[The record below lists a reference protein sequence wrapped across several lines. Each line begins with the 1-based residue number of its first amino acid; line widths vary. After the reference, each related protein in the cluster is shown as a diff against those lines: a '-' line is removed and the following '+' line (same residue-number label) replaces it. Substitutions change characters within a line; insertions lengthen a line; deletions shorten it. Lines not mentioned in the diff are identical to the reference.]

1 MADKKE
7 LKELSETLAVMKNA
21 DIKNAW
27 ELGIHEKLMRIQT
40 ELKAPKD
47 QYNDFGKYKYRSAES
62 ILEAVK
68 PLLKAYGVS
77 VTLSDTVCEVV
88 GRVYVKST
96 ATLTDSLTGANVA
109 VTAYARE
116 EQSKKG
122 YDEAQLT
129 GACSSYARK
138 YALNGLFLI
147 DDTKDVDTNEYQAQ
161 GQQAQAKPKTAKPAP
176 KKAEVPAPSEMPV
189 EVTDSRTELRNFI
202 KANGLDA
209 HAIAEACGLNRES
222 TEQDYADALEYA
234 RGLVR

>member
-1 MADKKE
+1 MAETKKNTD
-7 LKELSETLAVMKNA
+7 LT
-21 DIKNAW
+21 AW
-27 ELGIHEKLMRIQT
+27 GLGIYEKLMHIQT

-77 VTLSDTVCEVV
+77 VTLTDEVCEVC

-116 EQSKKG
+116 EQTKKG

-161 GQQAQAKPKTAKPAP
+161 GQAQPKPKTAKPAP
-176 KKAEVPAPSEMPV
+176 KKAEVQTQPDLPV

-202 KANGLDA
+202 KANGLDS
-209 HAIAEACGLNRES
+209 HAIAEACGLNCES